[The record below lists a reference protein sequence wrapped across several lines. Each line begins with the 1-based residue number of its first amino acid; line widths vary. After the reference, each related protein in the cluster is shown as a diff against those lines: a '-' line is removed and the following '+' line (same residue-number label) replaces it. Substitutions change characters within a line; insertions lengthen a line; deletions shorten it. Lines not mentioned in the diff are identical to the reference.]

1 MNKLINKKSFDFTTN
16 KLNSLSRE
24 PKSIKSKPQKF
35 SDTGCKNLFLY
46 RYRAGRM
53 AFYIRYNETISKG
66 KYRKKEIY
74 LSDFEPYGPADQ
86 VENIRIEVNQRNK
99 SRKDE
104 APLIHDPLFSSV
116 ILKFIKEGLEG
127 LRVKYITQR
136 KGFMEKYNPKHK
148 RQIKTM
154 LLNMVLHRTK
164 KAELLQRLERAIT
177 ADTQF
182 IKDKRISK
190 ITTDD
195 IDLLMQRLS
204 STPRQANLLKSHLSI
219 VFKWSM
225 IQGFCS
231 HNPTEKVGTFQT
243 KKAEKITLDDF
254 RARKLINYCH
264 TTMYVKP
271 HCRAL
276 IIALHC
282 SGIRAEHL
290 FGLRWQRPQS
300 KTEYEESRGYV
311 DLENK
316 FIHIHKSKKDDELTQ
331 HFDEDTEK
339 ALTKLN
345 ELIRCNEQ
353 FTIYARSPWVFPKIT
368 LPMEAANYDSYKKA
382 IKAIYSKPNLNLPE
396 GYKNKFARKTAG
408 TFIGANYGMDRG
420 AAYLDNTKEVF
431 KKNYFNEDKIKLKG
445 IKLYDVEAADVVKNE
460 VIAIKGGK
468 K

>member
-116 ILKFIKEGLEG
+116 VLKFIKEGLEG

-177 ADTQF
+177 ADTIF

-219 VFKWSM
+219 VFKWA
-225 IQGFCS
+225 IVQGFCS

-243 KKAEKITLDDF
+243 KQAEKITLDDF
-254 RARKLINYCH
+254 RAR
-264 TTMYVKP
+264 
-271 HCRAL
+271 
-276 IIALHC
+276 
-282 SGIRAEHL
+282 
-290 FGLRWQRPQS
+290 
-300 KTEYEESRGYV
+300 
-311 DLENK
+311 
-316 FIHIHKSKKDDELTQ
+316 
-331 HFDEDTEK
+331 
-339 ALTKLN
+339 
-345 ELIRCNEQ
+345 
-353 FTIYARSPWVFPKIT
+353 
-368 LPMEAANYDSYKKA
+368 
-382 IKAIYSKPNLNLPE
+382 
-396 GYKNKFARKTAG
+396 
-408 TFIGANYGMDRG
+408 
-420 AAYLDNTKEVF
+420 
-431 KKNYFNEDKIKLKG
+431 
-445 IKLYDVEAADVVKNE
+445 
-460 VIAIKGGK
+460 
-468 K
+468 

>member
-219 VFKWSM
+219 VFKWA
-225 IQGFCS
+225 IVQGFCFS
-231 HNPTEKVGTFQT
+231 LNYQLDFFAPLIKPILMSSRNFIRDIRKELL
-243 KKAEKITLDDF
+243 TLW
-254 RARKLINYCH
+254 
-264 TTMYVKP
+264 V
-271 HCRAL
+271 
-276 IIALHC
+276 
-282 SGIRAEHL
+282 
-290 FGLRWQRPQS
+290 RP
-300 KTEYEESRGYV
+300 V
-311 DLENK
+311 
-316 FIHIHKSKKDDELTQ
+316 
-331 HFDEDTEK
+331 
-339 ALTKLN
+339 
-345 ELIRCNEQ
+345 NEQ
-353 FTIYARSPWVFPKIT
+353 RLLKRIR
-368 LPMEAANYDSYKKA
+368 MESLA
-382 IKAIYSKPNLNLPE
+382 
-396 GYKNKFARKTAG
+396 
-408 TFIGANYGMDRG
+408 
-420 AAYLDNTKEVF
+420 
-431 KKNYFNEDKIKLKG
+431 KLFSS
-445 IKLYDVEAADVVKNE
+445 I
-460 VIAIKGGK
+460 
-468 K
+468 